1 MKLPCEMI
9 VSHVLPVAR
18 GSISRDLVDRHGMTQ
33 VQVAKKFGVT
43 SAAVS
48 QYLKGIRGGDH
59 IINRSMYKDDF
70 HEVIRRIS
78 DRIAA
83 GDDVSE
89 CLCMVCAFTKES
101 GLLKAL
107 YVNDGYR
114 GEDIECLEC
123 PRLNIVIPK

>member
-18 GSISRDLVDRHGMTQ
+18 GSISRDLVDRYGMTQ
-33 VQVAKKFGVT
+33 VQVAKLFGVT

-59 IINRSMYKDDF
+59 IINRSAYKDDF
-70 HEVIRRIS
+70 HAVIRKIS
-78 DRIAA
+78 DMIVS
-83 GDDVSE
+83 GEDVSE
-89 CLCMVCAFTKES
+89 CLCMVCSFTKNS

-107 YVNDGYR
+107 YVYDGYS
-114 GEDIECLEC
+114 GENIACMEC
-123 PRLNIVIPK
+123 PRFNIIVPE